1 MLQLPPTLSLH
12 TNTLATRI
20 RTIVNT
26 HSIPQVELDKPEE
39 PVVLQLPPAEALRQR
54 GPLLQ
59 LRDVTVAYG
68 GKQVGARAP
77 G

>member
-1 MLQLPPTLSLH
+1 M
-12 TNTLATRI
+12 
-20 RTIVNT
+20 
-26 HSIPQVELDKPEE
+26 
-39 PVVLQLPPAEALRQR
+39 VLQLPPAEALRQR

-68 GKQVGARAP
+68 SKQVSGLRRP